1 MEKAHY
7 GRSRGD
13 NDHVEGLLDE
23 DHSELTDEFE
33 TYEEGEEPEGH
44 PGKSRW
50 RWMRSSLSLRSR
62 SQSLPYRP
70 LWYTKLKSFLF
81 PSSTSNSD
89 IDSFIPNYRY
99 TPILSGLIIPFAI
112 LLEIPGLT
120 EHWYI
125 RTEDNLTVETK
136 PNTLILNV
144 GLGFSMVCAVIANVA
159 LVVRFLEIRVRVM
172 TLICVGALTIHDI
185 INITAVTIFGI
196 EHRFDDGYTYGTSFW
211 MTLCSTIASTATNLT
226 LIIDVIRTPDFGN
239 SGEHP
244 INPARYP
251 FFFLTIITIG
261 SGLTRKQ
268 RSLLIIVI
276 ILLCYIALGALIHC
290 ILLSIKFVDALYF
303 TICSI
308 ETIGFGDVLPVTTG
322 ARVFT
327 CTYATF
333 GIVNLALAV
342 GLARETVIEALEVA
356 YRKRLGDVRER
367 RKRGNWRRRVGVRW
381 REAVEWRLREMERE
395 VWVLDAGDKDL
406 GKRWWT
412 GVVKDLDRF
421 TFMWAREGERE
432 LYDGRILYRHPHGM
446 HLNLEALTDAQL
458 EAAALEA
465 GVPLRELLPPEF
477 WKRRRE
483 QRRGGGRSDP
493 NWWSIPILQAQR
505 DVDMEEVPL
514 THARLGRMTAMLGSF
529 ALAVGRSGVWA
540 RGADAKNDGKV
551 NNLSAKSRPKLPSS
565 RSTPIQ
571 ARTLRRGM
579 SEDFA
584 RYRATTAGR
593 RMRRGRF
600 SGPGSQSLG
609 FCSSFFG
616 WYVGSGVFMATE
628 GWSFGVSMYFCVFV
642 FLCIV
647 PSSTYLF
654 TTGFISFTSI
664 GYGDFSPK
672 TPAGRSVFVVW
683 ALFGVATMTIL
694 ISVVSEAYTLRYKNI
709 LKVGVFTRMVEKF
722 QAKEMQVMRARTMAK
737 RREREGER
745 GPWSPLLH
753 PPSTSPSPSTPTH
766 SLPSSSH
773 GAHLASEH
781 PNIPPNSHKSLEH
794 LPSRIIQHCQTFRD
808 HIRFLS
814 HRDDEVLKQEN
825 VPEGLKRLLDDIIGT
840 TAIERTN
847 GDGPRSGIRR
857 RRKEEMR
864 DEILQDR
871 DTRQTLFAL
880 SIERELRKMI
890 EAAEDAMV
898 AMRYH
903 NEPGEQNTR
912 LS

>member
-1 MEKAHY
+1 MLLPVSLGFQLFTSRNDADQENGAEQGHGDSPITEKAHY

-23 DHSELTDEFE
+23 DHLELTDEYE
-33 TYEEGEEPEGH
+33 TYEGEGEEPEE
-44 PGKSRW
+44 PSTRSRW
-50 RWMRSSLSLRSR
+50 RWMRSLRSR
-62 SQSLPYRP
+62 SRSLSYRP

-81 PSSTSNSD
+81 PPSTSNSD

-159 LVVRFLEIRVRVM
+159 LVVRFLEIRVRAM

-185 INITAVTIFGI
+185 INITAVTVFGV

-226 LIIDVIRTPDFGN
+226 LIVDVIRTPDFGN
-239 SGEHP
+239 S
-244 INPARYP
+244 
-251 FFFLTIITIG
+251 G

-356 YRKRLGDVRER
+356 YRKRLRDVRQR
-367 RKRGNWRRRVGVRW
+367 RKTGNWKRRVGVRW
-381 REAVEWRLREMERE
+381 KEAVEWRLREMGRE
-395 VWVLDAGDKDL
+395 VWVLDERDEDAG
-406 GKRWWT
+406 RPWWT
-412 GVVKDLDRF
+412 WVVKTLDRS

-432 LYDGRILYRHPHGM
+432 LYDGKILYRHPHGM
-446 HLNLEALTDAQL
+446 HLNLQALTDAQL

-465 GVPLRELLPPEF
+465 GVPLRELLPSEF

-483 QRRGGGRSDP
+483 QCSGGSRTDP

-540 RGADAKNDGKV
+540 RGADEKNDGRP
-551 NNLSAKSRPKLPSS
+551 NNFSSRPRPKLPSS
-565 RSTPIQ
+565 RSTPLQ

-584 RYRATTAGR
+584 RYRATTVGEEDAER
-593 RMRRGRF
+593 KVFWTRF
-600 SGPGSQSLG
+600 TVAWAL
-609 FCSSFFG
+609 FIVF
-616 WYVGSGVFMATE
+616 WMVGSGVFMATE
-628 GWSFGVSMYFCVFV
+628 GWSFGVSMYFC
-642 FLCIV
+642 
-647 PSSTYLF
+647 
-654 TTGFISFTSI
+654 FISFTTI

-694 ISVVSEAYTLRYKNI
+694 ISVPGPPIVVSEAYTSRYKNI
-709 LKVGVFTRMVEKF
+709 LKVGIFTRMVEKF
-722 QAKEMQVMRARTMAK
+722 QAKEMQVMRARTIAK

-745 GPWSPLLH
+745 GPWSPLLY

-766 SLPSSSH
+766 SSSP
-773 GAHLASEH
+773 GTHLSSEH
-781 PNIPPNSHKSLEH
+781 PNIPPHSHKPLEH

-814 HRDDEVLKQEN
+814 HRDDEILKREN

-840 TAIERTN
+840 TTSEGTSE
-847 GDGPRSGIRR
+847 DGARSGIRR

-890 EAAEDAMV
+890 EAAEDAMA
-898 AMRYH
+898 AMRH
-903 NEPGEQNTR
+903 HDGSSGEQGTR
-912 LS
+912 SS

>member
-1 MEKAHY
+1 MLLPVSLGFQLFASRNNVDEEDGAEHGHGDSSIMEKAHY

-81 PSSTSNSD
+81 PPSTSNSD

-172 TLICVGALTIHDI
+172 TLICVGALTIHDV

-239 SGEHP
+239 S
-244 INPARYP
+244 
-251 FFFLTIITIG
+251 G

-395 VWVLDAGDKDL
+395 VWVLDAGDKDS

-483 QRRGGGRSDP
+483 QRCGGGRSDP

-551 NNLSAKSRPKLPSS
+551 NSLSAKSRPKLPSS

-584 RYRATTAGR
+584 RYRATTAGEDAER
-593 RMRRGRF
+593 KVFWTRF
-600 SGPGSQSLG
+600 TVAWVL
-609 FCSSFFG
+609 FIVF
-616 WYVGSGVFMATE
+616 WMVGSGVFMATE
-628 GWSFGVSMYFCVFV
+628 GWSFGVSMYFC
-642 FLCIV
+642 
-647 PSSTYLF
+647 
-654 TTGFISFTSI
+654 FISFTTI

-694 ISVVSEAYTLRYKNI
+694 ISVVSEAYTSRYKNI

-898 AMRYH
+898 AMRHH